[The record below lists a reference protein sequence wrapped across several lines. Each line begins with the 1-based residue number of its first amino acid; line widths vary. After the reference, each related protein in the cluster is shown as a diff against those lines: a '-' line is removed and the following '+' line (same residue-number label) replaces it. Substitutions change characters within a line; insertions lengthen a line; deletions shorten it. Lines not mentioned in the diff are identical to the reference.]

1 MITRRWALA
10 GIATLAAV
18 AVGQGGIAS
27 AQTTT
32 AKLPSTLA
40 WTAYDVGTSG
50 YNQSVAIGKALKDKL
65 GTDLRVLPGKNDIS
79 RTIPLREGQVQFS
92 ATGVG
97 GSYFAQEG
105 AHEFGAKG
113 WGPQPVRLLLS
124 SNPETNLSVGTAAD
138 AGIKMPKDLKGKR
151 VAWIVGAPALN
162 ENVTAFL
169 AFAGLTWDDVKKVEV
184 GGNNAGWD
192 ALINGQA
199 DAMWGQTTSGK
210 AYQLESSPRGL
221 FWPPLP
227 HSDKEG
233 WARAMKLAPYWIPQI
248 ATEGAGITKQ
258 KTHEG
263 ATYPYPILTAM
274 ADQNPDLVYNMTKA
288 MIELYPLYKDGA
300 PGASGW
306 ALNKQKL
313 DWVVPYHEGAIRYLK
328 EANAWTDEAQKHNDK
343 LLERQKVLKAAWEQ
357 MAKEKTADDE
367 AHMKRWLQI
376 RAAALDKAGFDPVW
390 R

>member
-1 MITRRWALA
+1 MTGRWVAIGLAALGALA
-10 GIATLAAV
+10 I
-18 AVGQGGIAS
+18 GQGAG
-27 AQTTT
+27 AQTTDV
-32 AKLPSTLA
+32 KLPSQLA
-40 WTAYDVGTSG
+40 WTAYDVGSGG

-65 GTDLRVLPGKNDIS
+65 GVDLRVLPGKNDIS
-79 RTIPLREGQVQFS
+79 RSIPLREGKVQFS

-105 AHEFGAKG
+105 MHEFGAKE
-113 WGPQPVRLLLS
+113 WGPQPVQILLT

-138 AGIKMPKDLKGKR
+138 AGIKLPKDLKGKR
-151 VAWIVGAPALN
+151 VVWVVGAPALN

-169 AFAGLTWDDVKKVEV
+169 AFAGLTWDDVQKVEF
-184 GGNNAGWD
+184 GGNNPGWD
-192 ALINGQA
+192 GLINGQA

-210 AYQLESSPRGL
+210 AYQMESSPRGL

-233 WARAMKLAPYWIPQI
+233 WARALKVAPYWIPHI
-248 ATEGAGITKQ
+248 ATEGAGLSAT

-263 ATYPYPILTAM
+263 ATYPYPILVAM
-274 ADQNPDLVYNMTKA
+274 ANQNSDLVYNMTKA

-306 ALNKQKL
+306 ALQKQKF

-328 EANAWTDEAQKHNDK
+328 EIKAWTDEAQKHNDK

-357 MAKEKTADDE
+357 MGKEKVADE
-367 AHMKRWLQI
+367 KAFEKRWLEV
-376 RAAALDKAGFDPVW
+376 RAAALDKAGMEAVW